1 MSATATDVFDNSAF
15 ATPEAEL
22 DVVPKDSP
30 DKLFSYQGRIGV
42 MRYNARLIQISFF
55 MGLAALG
62 IFGSLATE
70 NDIVIAVGGIVS
82 VVLLLVCVWV
92 MTYQTIKRM
101 HDLGL
106 SGWYQLIGAIPLIGA
121 FWILYYM
128 LKPGKD
134 EGNKFGNRRAAT
146 TVDKV
151 FAVLGLIVWVPLV
164 LLSAVPEE
172 LLATWALYFM

>member
-15 ATPEAEL
+15 ATPEANL

-42 MRYNARLIQISFF
+42 MRYNARLIQISFI
-55 MGLAALG
+55 MLLAAAA
-62 IFGSLATE
+62 IFGAMATE
-70 NDIVIAVGGIVS
+70 NNIVIAGVGVVAGIAFIVA
-82 VVLLLVCVWV
+82 LWL

-106 SGWYQLIGAIPLIGA
+106 SGWWQLLGAIPFIGA
-121 FWILYYM
+121 FWVLYYM
-128 LKPGKD
+128 LKPGKN

-151 FAVLGLIVWVPLV
+151 FAVLGMIVWVPLI

-172 LLATWALYFM
+172 MLGTLALYFM